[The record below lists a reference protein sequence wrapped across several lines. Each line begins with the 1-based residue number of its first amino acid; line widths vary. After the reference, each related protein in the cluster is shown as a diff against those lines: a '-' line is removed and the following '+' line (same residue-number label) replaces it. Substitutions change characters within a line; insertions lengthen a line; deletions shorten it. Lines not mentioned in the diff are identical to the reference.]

1 MVKHFNIIMAGVI
14 SGIVALFTS
23 FLGIS
28 GTVIGSVLSSFLYQ
42 LLSTYYDE
50 KTKDIDFSKVG
61 NRKNNP
67 RSSSK
72 VSSDNRESNKKRI
85 NSELTHKIAFI
96 FPIVVILIIESLFCL
111 TGISFTVSKLF
122 YLLEAATDQNLF
134 RVMGISL
141 VIISIYPFVKP
152 KIIKRINGFI
162 LLILGILVFLRG
174 IMDIHPILIKIYY
187 LGFDSIDLLLG
198 VIICIVLLIIIIN
211 VLIPSKSSI
220 NISKNKE
227 WNAKKINTHFDN
239 SHNYAENNAYIDN
252 NLDNYSIKN
261 RYVDDFNTIPN
272 NIPKDNFILDKD
284 SSFIRNDGID
294 NNMNNKIYVDDYGEP
309 IPIYEED
316 YIYVSDPNNPNRTI
330 KKKILKKIS
339 EDVNRP
345 KRK

>member
-23 FLGIS
+23 WLGIS

-50 KTKDIDFSKVG
+50 KTKDLDFSKVS
-61 NRKNNP
+61 NRRNNA
-67 RSSSK
+67 RSPSNI
-72 VSSDNRESNKKRI
+72 SSDNDEINKKRS
-85 NSELTHKIAFI
+85 NAELTHKIAFI

-111 TGISFTVSKLF
+111 TDISFTVSKVF

-162 LLILGILVFLRG
+162 LLILGILLFLRG
-174 IMDIHPILIKIYY
+174 IMDIHPLLIKIYY

-211 VLIPSKSSI
+211 VLMPSKSSTD
-220 NISKNKE
+220 ISKNKE
-227 WNAKKINTHFDN
+227 WTAKKINTHFDN
-239 SHNYAENNAYIDN
+239 SHNYAENNAYMNN

-261 RYVDDFNTIPN
+261 RYVDDFDTSP
-272 NIPKDNFILDKD
+272 DNFIQDNND
-284 SSFIRNDGID
+284 SSFIMNRGIE
-294 NNMNNKIYVDDYGEP
+294 NSVNNKIYVDDYGEP

-339 EDVNRP
+339 EDINHP